1 MDEKRCERLREMIV
15 NLEVDALREEIE
27 KIVEEREDPFRVID
41 CLAEGMRKVGEL
53 YEKREYFVP
62 ELIVAGEMMKEA
74 VSALEPLL
82 KEKASEDE
90 ARGEPVVIGT
100 VSGDLHDIGKN
111 LLISLLEASG
121 FRVYDL
127 GVDVPAE
134 EFVKKIKETGARV
147 LGLSSL
153 LTSTLVE
160 IKNVIRTLEEAGIR
174 DKVKVV
180 IGGAA
185 TTPEFAKE
193 AGADAQTTD
202 AVEGVEIIKRLV
214 REMKEKEVA

>member
-1 MDEKRCERLREMIV
+1 MDENRCKKLREMIV
-15 NLEVDALREEIE
+15 NLEMDALREEIQ
-27 KIVEEREDPFRVID
+27 KIVEERDDPFKVID
-41 CLAEGMRKVGEL
+41 CLAEGIRKVGEL

-62 ELIVAGEMMKEA
+62 ELIIAGEMMREA
-74 VSALEPLL
+74 VEILEPLL
-82 KEKASEDE
+82 KERASEDE

-121 FRVYDL
+121 FKVYDL

-134 EFVKKIKETGARV
+134 EFVKKINETGAKV

-160 IKNVIRTLEEAGIR
+160 IKNVIKALEDAGIR
-174 DKVKVV
+174 DQVKVI

-202 AVEGVEIIKRLV
+202 AIEGVEMIKALV
-214 REMKEKEVA
+214 KEMRGES

>member
-1 MDEKRCERLREMIV
+1 MS
-15 NLEVDALREEIE
+15 EEICE
-27 KIVEEREDPFRVID
+27 KLKELVVELDMESLKEELQKALEKGIDPFKAID
-41 CLAEGMRKVGEL
+41 CLAEGMKKVGEL
-53 YEKREYFVP
+53 YEKRIYFVP

-74 VSALEPLL
+74 VSILEPLL
-82 KEKASEDE
+82 KEKASGDE

-127 GVDVPAE
+127 GVDVPPE
-134 EFVKKIKETGARV
+134 EFVKKIKETGAKV

-153 LTSTLVE
+153 LTSTLEE
-160 IKNVIRTLEEAGIR
+160 IKNVVKALEDAGIR
-174 DKVKVV
+174 DKVKII

-193 AGADAQTTD
+193 AGVDAQTTD
-202 AVEGVEIIKRLV
+202 AIEGVEIIKRLV
-214 REMKEKEVA
+214 REMS

>member
-1 MDEKRCERLREMIV
+1 VDENRCEKLKEIVV
-15 NLEVDALREEIE
+15 NLDFDALREELQKILEE
-27 KIVEEREDPFRVID
+27 KDDPFKVID
-41 CLAEGMRKVGEL
+41 CLSEGMRKVGEL
-53 YEKREYFVP
+53 YEKRVYFVP

-82 KEKASEDE
+82 KERAGEGE
-90 ARGEPVVIGT
+90 QRGEPVVIGT

-111 LLISLLEASG
+111 LVISLLEASG

-127 GVDVPAE
+127 GVDVQAE
-134 EFVKKIKETGARV
+134 EFVKKIQETGAKV

-153 LTSTLVE
+153 LTSTLEE
-160 IKNVIRTLEEAGIR
+160 IKNVIRALEEAGIR
-174 DKVKVV
+174 DKVKVI

-193 AGADAQTTD
+193 ARADAQTTD
-202 AVEGVEIIKRLV
+202 AVEGVEIIKKFV
-214 REMKEKEVA
+214 REMS